1 MFDALPLSYGGDI
14 VIVIVIVVVVVVVVV
29 VVHFSWVSVFLGST
43 PFNVQLDVPGTQV
56 PRTPPTGEPKV
67 PRTPPLR
74 GGGLR
79 GDECPP
85 SRFFKASEG

>member
-14 VIVIVIVVVVVVVVV
+14 VDLGLVMVMVMVVL
-29 VVHFSWVSVFLGST
+29 VHFYWFSVFLGST

-56 PRTPPTGEPKV
+56 PRTPP
-67 PRTPPLR
+67 LR

-85 SRFFKASEG
+85 SRFCKASEG